1 MLEEIINIK
10 SEKSDL
16 RNFGIIVG
24 IILLIISGF
33 LFWKEKESF
42 QIFLA
47 IGITLFFTAIAIPVV
62 LKPLYWIWMIF
73 AVIIG
78 WFMTRLILSLL
89 FYVVFTSIGLT
100 LRFFGKQFLEL
111 RWDKSKDS
119 YWNYKIKKQYKKTD
133 YERQF

>member
-1 MLEEIINIK
+1 MLEEIKNIK

-16 RNFGIIVG
+16 RKFGITIG

-47 IGITLFFTAIAIPVV
+47 IGVTLFLTAIATPFV
-62 LKPLYWIWMIF
+62 LKPVYWIWMIF
-73 AVIIG
+73 AIILG
-78 WFMTRLILSLL
+78 WFMTRVILSLL

-111 RWDKSKDS
+111 RWDKSKES
-119 YWNYKIKKQYKKTD
+119 YWNFRTNEHLQNENYEKQ
-133 YERQF
+133 F

>member
-1 MLEEIINIK
+1 MLEEIKNIK

-47 IGITLFFTAIAIPVV
+47 IGIILFLTAIALPSV
-62 LKPLYWIWMIF
+62 LKPVYWIWMIF
-73 AVIIG
+73 AIILG
-78 WFMTRLILSLL
+78 WIMTRVILSLM
-89 FYVVFTSIGLT
+89 FYVVFTPIGLI

-111 RWDKSKDS
+111 RWDKSKES
-119 YWNYKIKKQYKKTD
+119 YWNFRTNEHLKKEN
-133 YERQF
+133 YEKQF

>member
-1 MLEEIINIK
+1 MLEEIKNIK

-24 IILLIISGF
+24 IILLVISGF

-47 IGITLFFTAIAIPVV
+47 IGITLFLTAIAIPFV
-62 LKPLYWIWMIF
+62 LKPVYWIWMIF
-73 AVIIG
+73 AIILG
-78 WFMTRLILSLL
+78 WFMTRVILSLL

-100 LRFFGKQFLEL
+100 LRFFGKKFLEL
-111 RWDKSKDS
+111 RWDNSKES
-119 YWNYKIKKQYKKTD
+119 YWNFKNNEHLKKEN
-133 YERQF
+133 YEKQF

>member
-1 MLEEIINIK
+1 MLEEIKNIK

-47 IGITLFFTAIAIPVV
+47 ISITLFLTAIVIPSVF
-62 LKPLYWIWMIF
+62 KPVYWIWMIF
-73 AVIIG
+73 AIILG
-78 WFMTRLILSLL
+78 WFMTRVILSLL

-111 RWDKSKDS
+111 RWDKSKES
-119 YWNYKIKKQYKKTD
+119 YWNFRTNEHLKKEN
-133 YERQF
+133 YEKQF

>member
-1 MLEEIINIK
+1 MLEEIKNIK

-16 RNFGIIVG
+16 RNFGIIIG
-24 IILLIISGF
+24 IVLLIISGF

-47 IGITLFFTAIAIPVV
+47 IGITLFLTAIAIPAS
-62 LKPLYWIWMIF
+62 LKPVYWIWMIF
-73 AVIIG
+73 AIILG
-78 WFMTRLILSLL
+78 WVMTRVILSLL

-111 RWDKSKDS
+111 RLDKSKES
-119 YWNYKIKKQYKKTD
+119 YWNFRTEEHLKKEN
-133 YERQF
+133 YEKQF

>member
-1 MLEEIINIK
+1 MLEEIKNIK

-16 RNFGIIVG
+16 RKFGITVG

-47 IGITLFFTAIAIPVV
+47 IGIILFLTAVALPSV
-62 LKPLYWIWMIF
+62 LKPVYWIWMIF
-73 AVIIG
+73 AIILG
-78 WFMTRLILSLL
+78 WIMTRVILSLL

-111 RWDKSKDS
+111 RWDKSKES
-119 YWNYKIKKQYKKTD
+119 YWNFRTNEHLQNENYEKQ
-133 YERQF
+133 F